1 MGRPRGV
8 KKGAAPQPCLC
19 VMCMVACFEQIDPV
33 IIFKNTFSGH
43 FGGEAK
49 ENLTPVEVV
58 EGLGGY

>member
-1 MGRPRGV
+1 MF
-8 KKGAAPQPCLC
+8 
-19 VMCMVACFEQIDPV
+19 MCMVACFEQRDPV